1 MDVADKPHLVRLVET
16 IRYLENVYISEVDYK
31 SSIPPIYCA
40 NTFVFVGQNIPL
52 VNLPVV
58 LVFQPR
64 VLADGVG
71 IDLYA
76 SIVAENMRFASVYE
90 NNTSINLL
98 PIIYTL
104 ASEFNLSHSF
114 SVFITLN

>member
-76 SIVAENMRFASVYE
+76 SIVAENMRSPLSTRLPRNLISRIVFQY
-90 NNTSINLL
+90 LL
-98 PIIYTL
+98 P
-104 ASEFNLSHSF
+104 
-114 SVFITLN
+114 